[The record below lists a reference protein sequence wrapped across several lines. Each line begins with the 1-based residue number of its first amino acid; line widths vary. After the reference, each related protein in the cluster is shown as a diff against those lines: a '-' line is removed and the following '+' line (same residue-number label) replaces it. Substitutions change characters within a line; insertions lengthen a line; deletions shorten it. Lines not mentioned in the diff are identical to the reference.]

1 MLSYIDQSLL
11 KVAQKLE
18 KKRFAVLD
26 ALTLDASDSP
36 PRSVLVVFHGYGATA
51 EDLLS
56 LAPSFAAVLPD
67 TAQVFLQA
75 PDTCDIGGIAMKHGL
90 GRAWFPLSLLSYEE
104 IVSGLR
110 AVESS
115 VAEALDAIATHYK
128 VPCHRIALFGFSQG
142 GMVALQAACHADRA
156 WLAAVGIATRFVE
169 PHDLQASAS
178 DKTTPLLMIH
188 GDEDAVVPFEQ
199 GSNTAS
205 MLREQGYNIEWLA
218 RAGLGH
224 SIDAVA
230 LQSACDFLARHRQ
243 QQLSEE
249 GVL

>member
-1 MLSYIDQSLL
+1 MLSPIDKSLL

-18 KKRFAVLD
+18 KKRFATLD
-26 ALTLDASDSP
+26 ALTLDATDAP

-51 EDLLS
+51 EDLLP
-56 LAPSFAAVLPD
+56 LAPSFAAVLPE

-75 PDTCDIGGIAMKHGL
+75 PDTCDIGGVVT

-115 VAEALDAIATHYK
+115 VAEALDALATHYK

-169 PHDLQASAS
+169 PHDLRASAS
-178 DKTTPLLMIH
+178 DKTTPLLMVH
-188 GDEDAVVPFEQ
+188 GDEDEVVPFEQ
-199 GSNTAS
+199 GSKTAS
-205 MLREQGYNIEWLA
+205 MLREQGYNLTWLA

-224 SIDAVA
+224 AIDAVA
-230 LQSACDFLARHRQ
+230 LQSSCDFLALHQ
-243 QQLSEE
+243 QAQRTTEE
-249 GVL
+249 EIL